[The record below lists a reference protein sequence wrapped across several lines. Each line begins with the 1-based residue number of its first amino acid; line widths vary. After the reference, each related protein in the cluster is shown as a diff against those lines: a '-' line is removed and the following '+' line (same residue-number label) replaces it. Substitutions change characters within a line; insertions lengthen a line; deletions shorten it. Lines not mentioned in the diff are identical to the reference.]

1 MRNRKLILLQ
11 SNEMKQRNEA
21 ESESR
26 RMELE
31 NKLAELQ
38 AQIRT
43 IEKQSGNTE

>member
-1 MRNRKLILLQ
+1 
-11 SNEMKQRNEA
+11 MKQRNEA

-31 NKLAELQ
+31 NKLTELQ